1 MKRAALIL
9 LTLLLAFVPVSC
21 SKNAESVVN
30 IDISETE
37 DTGGNLH
44 DDADES
50 PADANPDLSWD
61 DKNEDTD
68 NEETSQFIF
77 PNKDVRP
84 YAVMID
90 NQGEKCLPQGGLSKA
105 QIIYEIIV
113 EGGLTRLMPLFWG
126 VNPEMIGP
134 VRSSRHYFLDY
145 AMEHDAIYV
154 HFGWSILALNDLKKF
169 KINNIDGYTNAGSV
183 FWDLTKDKSNWQDT
197 YTSMENLDKFTKT
210 KGYRTNSEQAPVFE
224 YNQAAIVPE
233 NGSTAEKIN
242 IKYSTSYFCSYE
254 YDSQAK
260 KYLRFKEGKAQME
273 RISGE
278 QLAASNIIIQHV
290 KNYTIKGDD
299 AGRQQLE
306 TVGSGKG
313 YYITSGKC
321 EEIKW
326 SKSSRTSQTKY
337 TYQDGSIV
345 KLNPGQ
351 TWIQIVPLGAK
362 IEIE

>member
-1 MKRAALIL
+1 MMKRADLVKRAGMFLLIL
-9 LTLLLAFVPVSC
+9 VLMFVSVSC
-21 SKNAESVVN
+21 GKKE
-30 IDISETE
+30 DSETSSDVSNADEVNNSSNLDE
-37 DTGGNLH
+37 DTN
-44 DDADES
+44 AT
-50 PADANPDLSWD
+50 PDIT
-61 DKNEDTD
+61 E
-68 NEETSQFIF
+68 EETENKETEEFIF
-77 PNKDVRP
+77 PAKGVRP

-90 NQGEKCLPQGGLSKA
+90 NQGERCLPQGGLDKA

-113 EGGLTRLMPLFWG
+113 EGGLTRLMPVFWG

-154 HFGWSILALNDLKKF
+154 HFGWSIRALNDLKKL

-197 YTSMENLDKFTKT
+197 YTSMEKLDKFAKNA
-210 KGYRTNSEQAPVFE
+210 GYRTDSEKTPVFE
-224 YNQAAIVPE
+224 YNQSAIVPN

-242 IKYSTSYFCSYE
+242 IKYSSGYFCGYE
-254 YDSQAK
+254 YDSEAK
-260 KYLRFKEGKAQME
+260 KYMRFKEGKPQME
-273 RISGE
+273 RTSE
-278 QLAASNIIIQHV
+278 KQLAASNIIIQYV

-299 AGRQQLE
+299 AGRQELE

-313 YYITSGKC
+313 FYITSGKC

-326 SKSSRTSQTKY
+326 SKTSRDSQTKY

-351 TWIQIVPLGAK
+351 TWIQIVPLSAK
-362 IEIE
+362 VEIE